1 MDIIENHIN
10 VVVVNGSAGA
20 GKSTFEEMCSFILG
34 PYYRSRSSIDKV
46 KEIAKNCGWDGSKD
60 LVNRKFL
67 SDLKDLLTNFNDLPY
82 QDMKKEILSFENELL
97 SYNINPKKAF
107 IFCDIREPQEIQRMK
122 DDFNAI
128 TLLVRRDAAES
139 APTSNHADAN
149 VLNYNYDYIVDN
161 NGTYEELRIE
171 ASKFINKFREK

>member
-20 GKSTFEEMCSFILG
+20 GKTTFEEMCSFILG

-67 SDLKDLLTNFNDLPY
+67 SDLKDLLTEWDDVP
-82 QDMKKEILSFENELL
+82 MK
-97 SYNINPKKAF
+97 
-107 IFCDIREPQEIQRMK
+107 
-122 DDFNAI
+122 
-128 TLLVRRDAAES
+128 
-139 APTSNHADAN
+139 
-149 VLNYNYDYIVDN
+149 
-161 NGTYEELRIE
+161 
-171 ASKFINKFREK
+171 